1 MTNVYIIKL
10 YILCK
15 GLSLSPLSPHSISL
29 PLSLSSSLP
38 FSPSLPPSIASSP
51 LSLYPALYLAL
62 YISLSLS
69 LYLSLSL
76 PPLSL
81 SVSSLYISPS
91 LHPLSLLMAIYSSI
105 QVKDLRQRG
114 VNDISKF
121 PNGRGFEP
129 GYSLLKVRCS
139 NHYATTLNIVTELT
153 S

>member
-51 LSLYPALYLAL
+51 PLSLPRSLPCSLH
-62 YISLSLS
+62 LSLS